1 MDRITFDV
9 VQPVSPADPNRMDV
23 ACFIGFVP
31 LRSSGRLPDT
41 LHTWLTRNHWDARAL
56 PSETA
61 PGYELLDVP
70 VPVESWEGYQSLF
83 AGERRLDGK
92 IEIPGEALADSIAIA
107 PDDAVLHVSIDGITK
122 AITLPSGRLPLP
134 DVVAGINAAQA
145 GVTARIAEIQI
156 EVLPANQG
164 VAPAIK
170 GPGRKHLVLT
180 PAARGQQ
187 GRLTVYAN
195 PSLGFARAINAAN
208 SYVDTYLS
216 AAVRSFFAQGGR
228 KCYVVRMGDP
238 LPLDASQSEKLGQF
252 ARLLWGDASVW
263 QSSRQLADLLAT
275 HLPRLPSPAEPPEN
289 WHGIAHI
296 MGLPD
301 VTYISL
307 PDLPELIA
315 APPAPTP
322 AIKLRTGREV
332 FVECAPS
339 VAPAGPRR
347 SRRRPPPRADETGLG
362 VWARIVHYLQRFVAS
377 TCREMQLV
385 ASLPLPHVD
394 LVKDF
399 DDLVR
404 ESWFAES
411 VSGENITSH
420 YLQLGFPWLKT
431 PDADALPGGVEP
443 PEGILIGLLAANALS
458 NGAYTSAA
466 GAYVRQVFD
475 LMPSHLNGFYKNP
488 VGKDRPLSQRISM
501 FNRVPAGI
509 QLDSDV
515 TTSSDLYYQHGAVR
529 RLIALIV
536 RAARHQGW
544 STVFEPQSTFTWQ
557 AVEKNISTIL
567 MGIYEAGGLRGRTP
581 QEAFSVT
588 CDRTTMTQN
597 DIDQGRLIADI
608 SVWPAIP
615 IERIMVTLMLADGQ
629 SIVLRRAA

>member
-1 MDRITFDV
+1 MHRITFDV
-9 VQPVSPADPNRMDV
+9 AQPVSPADPNRMDV

-31 LRSSGRLPDT
+31 LRSSDRLPDS
-41 LHTWLTRNHWDARAL
+41 LHSWLTRNHWDARVL
-56 PSETA
+56 PSGSA

-70 VPVESWEGYQSLF
+70 VPVESWEGYQTLF
-83 AGERRLDGK
+83 AGEHRLDGE
-92 IEIPGEALADSIAIA
+92 IEIPGDALMESLVIA
-107 PDDAVLHVSIDGITK
+107 PDDGVLHVSLNGVTK
-122 AITLPSGRLPLP
+122 GITLPSGKLPLP
-134 DVVAGINAAQA
+134 EVVAGINAAQA
-145 GVTARIAEIQI
+145 GITARIEEIEI
-156 EVLPANQG
+156 EALPAAQG
-164 VAPAIK
+164 AAPATN
-170 GPGRKHLVLT
+170 GPDRKHLVLAS
-180 PAARGQQ
+180 AARRQKGQ
-187 GRLTVYAN
+187 LTVYAN
-195 PSLGFARAINAAN
+195 PSLGFPRAVNAAN
-208 SYVDTYLS
+208 CYVDTYLS

-263 QSSRQLADLLAT
+263 QSSRQLAELLGT
-275 HLPRLPSPAEPPEN
+275 NLPRLPSPAEPPEN

-315 APPAPTP
+315 APPAPAP
-322 AIKLRTGREV
+322 AVKLKANREV
-332 FVECAPS
+332 FVECSPS
-339 VAPAGPRR
+339 VAPAGPWR
-347 SRRRPPPRADETGLG
+347 SRRWPPPRADETGLG

-377 TCREMQLV
+377 TYREMQLV
-385 ASLPLPHVD
+385 ASLPLPHSN
-394 LVKDF
+394 LAKGFEDF
-399 DDLVR
+399 VR

-431 PDADALPGGVEP
+431 ADAVALPGEVEP
-443 PEGILIGLLAANALS
+443 PEGILIGLLAANALTD
-458 NGAYTSAA
+458 GAYTSAA
-466 GAYVRQVFD
+466 GVYVRQAFD
-475 LMPSHLNGFYKNP
+475 LIPSDLNGIDKRP
-488 VGKDRPLSQRISM
+488 AGKDRPLSQRISM
-501 FNRVPAGI
+501 FHKAPAGI

-515 TTSSDLYYQHGAVR
+515 TTSADLYYRHGAVR

-544 STVFEPQSTFTWQ
+544 STVFEPQSPFTWQ

-567 MGIYEAGGLRGRTP
+567 TGIYEAGGLRGRTP

-615 IERIMVTLMLADGQ
+615 IERIMVTLMLTDGQ